1 MDSRSTIKKG
11 LIRLVITLFISLV
24 LVWVGSEVAFYFL
37 KENTDRV
44 PEQIELVIPVGTAD
58 KVAAGEPIPSIPD
71 EMTFVLGDTLI
82 VKNEDTVD
90 HQLGPL
96 WIPPRSKASM
106 VLDAA
111 ERYAYSCSFQ
121 TSRYLGLNVKQATTW
136 LPTPKLNK
144 AFEIIKAERTG
155 ATNRGKLGWPK
166 IYYATQIAINPV
178 TILMFVNRPELF
190 EENYRRYIMGR
201 LKSLL
206 PVAEVPIRLLARS
219 HKSNNT
225 F

>member
-1 MDSRSTIKKG
+1 MDSGSTIKKG
-11 LIRLVITLFISLV
+11 FIRLVITFFISLI

-82 VKNEDTVD
+82 VNNEDTVD

-96 WIPPRSKASM
+96 WIPPRSKASL

-136 LPTPKLNK
+136 QTRLVALGFSVPATT
-144 AFEIIKAERTG
+144 AFLFIYSLA
-155 ATNRGKLGWPK
+155 LWP
-166 IYYATQIAINPV
+166 INPK
-178 TILMFVNRPELF
+178 PEKKVGSAM
-190 EENYRRYIMGR
+190 E
-201 LKSLL
+201 LKEKPSD
-206 PVAEVPIRLLARS
+206 P
-219 HKSNNT
+219 
-225 F
+225 

>member
-1 MDSRSTIKKG
+1 MDSGSTIKKG
-11 LIRLVITLFISLV
+11 FIRLVITFFISLI

-44 PEQIELVIPVGTAD
+44 PEQIELVIPAGTAD

-82 VKNEDTVD
+82 VNNEDTVD

-96 WIPPRSKASM
+96 WIPPRSKASL

-136 LPTPKLNK
+136 QTRLVALGFSVPATT
-144 AFEIIKAERTG
+144 AFLFIYSLA
-155 ATNRGKLGWPK
+155 LWP
-166 IYYATQIAINPV
+166 INPE
-178 TILMFVNRPELF
+178 PEKKVGSAM
-190 EENYRRYIMGR
+190 E
-201 LKSLL
+201 LKEKPSD
-206 PVAEVPIRLLARS
+206 P
-219 HKSNNT
+219 
-225 F
+225 